1 VRDFILIVLLF
12 LPVSVFAQP
21 QTTLAP
27 ISKSELS
34 QSSSDGMT
42 LIRLTNNGSIPPAV
56 RQAASSICRV
66 NIKSSS
72 GGGYMGSGTYVGE
85 RTIVTARH
93 VVDGGILSTTTVDF
107 AGRTYS
113 AKGWLA
119 NKTADQYIIQLGEEP
134 ASIRP
139 IPFAV
144 SPPARGETVYVMG
157 FGHGKF
163 DIWGA
168 RLTSYGSAVSQQ
180 DSGFYTGRRAR
191 SGDSGGAVLNAAG
204 EYVGTIWGGGS
215 NDAVAVTYTQTR
227 SFFQR
232 CGLLGRL
239 FGRRPGIVTESQT
252 LNVQSRGGCSD
263 GQCYQPPRQ
272 QPQPNDSGGYVPS
285 PDYFGQP
292 NNPAADA
299 LPPSIDSGKI
309 ADEIIDRI
317 AEDDRFRGPPGPA
330 GQVGPAGEMGSRG
343 DRGPAG
349 PAGPVGPAG
358 ADAQINEAD
367 IEMITARVLAS
378 IPNQRVMLVDGK
390 SKTVIDDET
399 YQPGE
404 PIVIDFQRVINAAT
418 QR

>member
-1 VRDFILIVLLF
+1 
-12 LPVSVFAQP
+12 
-21 QTTLAP
+21 
-27 ISKSELS
+27 
-34 QSSSDGMT
+34 
-42 LIRLTNNGSIPPAV
+42 
-56 RQAASSICRV
+56 
-66 NIKSSS
+66 
-72 GGGYMGSGTYVGE
+72 
-85 RTIVTARH
+85 
-93 VVDGGILSTTTVDF
+93 
-107 AGRTYS
+107 
-113 AKGWLA
+113 
-119 NKTADQYIIQLGEEP
+119 
-134 ASIRP
+134 
-139 IPFAV
+139 
-144 SPPARGETVYVMG
+144 MG

-180 DSGFYTGRRAR
+180 DSGFYTGRSAR

-272 QPQPNDSGGYVPS
+272 QPQPQPNDSGGYVPS

-292 NNPAADA
+292 NDTPDPVNADD
-299 LPPSIDSGKI
+299 L
-309 ADEIIDRI
+309 ADKLIDRI
-317 AEDDRFRGPPGPA
+317 AGDERFRGPPGPP
-330 GQVGPAGEMGSRG
+330 GQAGPAGEMGSRG

-358 ADAQINEAD
+358 ADAKITEAD
-367 IEMITARVLAS
+367 VEMITARVLAA

-390 SKTVIDDET
+390 SRTVIDDET

-418 QR
+418 QQ